1 MLIAAGVIPQRIDI
15 DHMFCD
21 LSKSE
26 QLAHAHYLIDAMDAS
41 AYYPEKWDKVNR
53 HLTAIQMSLSNG
65 GWFTLRDLMEH
76 NRPWTK
82 GLL

>member
-1 MLIAAGVIPQRIDI
+1 MDYPFTMLVQKLFSLHPAIVVVQE
-15 DHMFCD
+15 
-21 LSKSE
+21 L
-26 QLAHAHYLIDAMDAS
+26 HYLIDAMDAS